1 MQHHGRMTRALR
13 TYARLY
19 VQDLDVTLAALAP
32 IVGQPVSVVFEHP
45 TAGLRLAALG
55 GLLLVAGPPERL
67 AAVRDT
73 QATVIVDD
81 LDGLLADLQQTG
93 AQVLRGPTPVPT
105 GRNVTVRHP
114 GDAIIEYVEWSQEM
128 RHQQGL

>member
-1 MQHHGRMTRALR
+1 MQHDGGMTRALR

-19 VQDLDVTLAALAP
+19 VQDLDVTLATLAP
-32 IVGQPVSVVFEHP
+32 IVEQPVSSRFEHP
-45 TAGLRLAALG
+45 TAGLTLAAIG
-55 GLLLVAGPPERL
+55 GLLIIAGPPERL

-81 LDGLLADLQQTG
+81 LDGLLAALQQTS
-93 AQVLRGPTPVPT
+93 AQVLHGPTPVPT

-128 RHQQGL
+128 RRQQGL